1 MIQIWQAYRCTT
13 KWRRTFSKELSC
25 CLQVQWMLGGMRDYS
40 VYVHS
45 MAATPVLK
53 CQNIPQALRTF
64 NYDSDHQISQ
74 QRNISLSAC
83 LHLILVF

>member
-1 MIQIWQAYRCTT
+1 MIQIWQTCSCTAM
-13 KWRRTFSKELSC
+13 WRRTFSKVLSS
-25 CLQVQWMLGGMRDYS
+25 CLRVQWMLGGI
-40 VYVHS
+40 HS
-45 MAATPVLK
+45 IAATPVLK

-74 QRNISLSAC
+74 QRNISLSVC